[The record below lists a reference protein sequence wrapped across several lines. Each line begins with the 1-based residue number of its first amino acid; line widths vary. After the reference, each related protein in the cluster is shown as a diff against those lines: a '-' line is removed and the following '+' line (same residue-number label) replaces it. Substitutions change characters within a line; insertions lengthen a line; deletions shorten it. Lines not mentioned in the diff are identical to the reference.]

1 MGQQVSVVE
10 KPSPRPGVLRFETN
24 RSLTGMGHEHF
35 TSVSDAVGPRPAAAL
50 ARQLLSTGKVD
61 SVYIYGNVVSVDIA
75 KGFNAGGLG
84 DVVRNMYQ
92 YWKPGMEMPTFD
104 APAEEAAG
112 GGAAGGGSAGGGG
125 GGGGAGRRGPGPGAT
140 ARAAVTVVAVQSSRR
155 IRSWCRSRCAS
166 AVLRRWPS
174 GRQVS

>member
-1 MGQQVSVVE
+1 MGQQVAVVE

-24 RSLTGMGHEHF
+24 RSLTGMGHERF
-35 TSVSDAVGPRPAAAL
+35 TSISDAVGPRPAAAL

-61 SVYIYGNVVSVDIA
+61 SVYIYGNIVSVDIT
-75 KGFNAGGLG
+75 KGFNADGLG

-112 GGAAGGGSAGGGG
+112 QATAAGDSAGAT
-125 GGGGAGRRGPGPGAT
+125 GGGAVESAYTKLVPQSLRERS
-140 ARAAVTVVAVQSSRR
+140 AAALAKWQ
-155 IRSWCRSRCAS
+155 AS
-166 AVLRRWPS
+166 
-174 GRQVS
+174 Q